1 MTWHVDESLLRRYAG
16 GRIDQARAASV
27 EAHVIAC
34 DECRRRVAGLVD
46 PQRTDRIWQE
56 VRNAVDAP
64 RKRFAETVLV
74 RLGVREHHAR
84 LIAATPALTLSW
96 LAGVA
101 IALAWAVVAAQIG
114 TRGVVLFLMV
124 APMIPLAGIALAFGP
139 RVDPTYEVGVAS
151 PMNGLRLLLLR
162 AASVLGSAIVLTG
175 VASIWLPAGGWKAA
189 AWLLPAIGVSL
200 SAMALSTWI
209 EPVAAAGTVAFA
221 WVSLSMAGAAM
232 RRGMPALERLVA
244 FEPGG
249 QLFFAAIAVVAV
261 GVLSLRGRRFDV
273 GSRM

>member
-1 MTWHVDESLLRRYAG
+1 MSWHVDETVLQRYADD
-16 GRIDQARAASV
+16 RIDQAGAASV

-34 DECRRRVAGLVD
+34 DECRGRVTRLVD
-46 PQRTDRIWQE
+46 PRRTDRIWNE
-56 VRNAVDAP
+56 VRHAIDAP
-64 RKRFAETVLV
+64 RKRFAEAVLV

-84 LIAATPALTLSW
+84 MIAATPALTLSW

-101 IALAWAVVAAQIG
+101 IALAWAVSAAQIG

-139 RVDPTYEVGVAS
+139 RVDPTYEVGIAA
-151 PMNGLRLLLLR
+151 PMSGLRLLLLR

-175 VASIWLPAGGWKAA
+175 IASIWLPAGGWKAA

-221 WVSLSMAGAAM
+221 WVSLSMVGAAM
-232 RRGMPALERLVA
+232 RRGLPALERLVA

-273 GSRM
+273 GSRT